1 MVWFD
6 SSLSLSLLSFELLV
20 STVCVCRGEEHQHR
34 PLKAIL
40 LLLLSEMKPLTDRS
54 HPRPCTNQ
62 NLRLRFPTATAATTA
77 STRPSRTLTPTNA
90 VRVTTR
96 VAVVVVVM
104 MVVAAAVETQ
114 RTAAVRV
121 TTLVALAVAVLVVVV
136 EAAGKAFRAAAVR
149 VTTLVAVAV
158 VEVVVVVVVVRVV
171 TVETLHRLGARS

>member
-1 MVWFD
+1 
-6 SSLSLSLLSFELLV
+6 
-20 STVCVCRGEEHQHR
+20 
-34 PLKAIL
+34 
-40 LLLLSEMKPLTDRS
+40 
-54 HPRPCTNQ
+54 
-62 NLRLRFPTATAATTA
+62 
-77 STRPSRTLTPTNA
+77 
-90 VRVTTR
+90 
-96 VAVVVVVM
+96 M